1 MEHKLH
7 KKGHLLSEK
16 EQLIEIFT
24 EDLNSEHSESN
35 SFQTFEEHWW
45 QNFKIYIVMEDF
57 PNGNDVKNEDQTAN
71 SRKWS
76 HNSLT

>member
-24 EDLNSEHSESN
+24 EDLNLEHSESN
-35 SFQTFEEHWW
+35 SFQTFEEH
-45 QNFKIYIVMEDF
+45 
-57 PNGNDVKNEDQTAN
+57 
-71 SRKWS
+71 
-76 HNSLT
+76 